1 MVLTGFGLGLT
12 MSPTN
17 TDALSRVAA
26 EKRSQAS
33 GVLQTVRQLGGT
45 LGVAVVGAVV
55 LGIEHRGTQGADV
68 QAAADAITAGFAV
81 STAAFA
87 VALLV
92 AARLPAREQVAADP
106 TVTAESVA

>member
-1 MVLTGFGLGLT
+1 
-12 MSPTN
+12 
-17 TDALSRVAA
+17 
-26 EKRSQAS
+26 
-33 GVLQTVRQLGGT
+33 
-45 LGVAVVGAVV
+45 VAVVGAVV

>member
-1 MVLTGFGLGLT
+1 MILTGFGLGLT

-55 LGIEHRGTQGADV
+55 LGIEHRGTQGSDV
-68 QAAADAITAGFAV
+68 QAAADAITAA
-81 STAAFA
+81 S
-87 VALLV
+87 
-92 AARLPAREQVAADP
+92 R
-106 TVTAESVA
+106 